1 MNLAIKHINSIE
13 TIRRQLL
20 DLSAILKNSKQNK
33 ELMIMVEKL
42 ESSFLEIENQLVQLK
57 ITGTGQDGVRFEK
70 MIVEKLFY
78 LASNVQISDF
88 KPADSYLEVYKILK
102 IRLTEIIKK
111 LEILKE
117 DKLKQTLK
125 ILTDN
130 GVEKVVI
137 KK

>member
-1 MNLAIKHINSIE
+1 
-13 TIRRQLL
+13 
-20 DLSAILKNSKQNK
+20 
-33 ELMIMVEKL
+33 MIMVDKL

-78 LASNVQISDF
+78 LASNIQISDF

-102 IRLTEIIKK
+102 IKLSEISKK

-130 GVEKVVI
+130 GVEKVVM
-137 KK
+137 K